1 MPHPP
6 FIILDENFKA
16 PLYRQ
21 IYETIRR
28 SILSGEF
35 HSGRQLP
42 ATRLLA
48 KQLGISRLTV
58 INAYD
63 QLTAEGYLES
73 KSGAGT
79 YVAEHLPE
87 EFLQTPLLKKS
98 AGETEFPPRKFNFS
112 KYGKNVFKESR
123 RVLRYNGATP
133 LVAFQHGLAAIDEFP
148 FDVWAKAVNKCYRAV
163 ERQTFGYGEP
173 AGFLP
178 LREAI
183 GAYLKSARAVNCT
196 PEQVIITSGAQ
207 QAFDLI
213 GRVFLEPKTKVLIEN
228 PCYFGVK
235 QAFQSFDAEFVPVP
249 VDKDGFDLAAVT
261 NKQSHNARLV
271 YVTPSH
277 QFPLGVTMSLPRRL
291 QLLEWARAAEAWII
305 EDDYDSEFRY
315 EGRPLPSLQGLDRDP
330 GRVLYIGTF
339 SKTIFPALRLGC
351 LVVPRDLIET
361 FTAVRALSG
370 SHSPLIDQATL
381 AEFIAEGHFGRH
393 IRRMRRL
400 YEDRQQILVAEVK
413 KQLADRLEV
422 EKTVS
427 GMHVIGWLPDGVKDS
442 AVVEKAAQL
451 GIRTATVSSLSLT
464 GWQRGG
470 LILGYTAINEKQIK
484 KGVKLLAK
492 AIENL
497 GRK

>member
-1 MPHPP
+1 MPYPP
-6 FIILDENFKA
+6 FIILDEKSKA

-35 HSGRQLP
+35 HSGEQLP
-42 ATRLLA
+42 ASRLLA

-63 QLTAEGYLES
+63 QLLAEGYLES
-73 KSGAGT
+73 KAGAGT
-79 YVAEHLPE
+79 FVAEHLPE
-87 EFLQTPLLKKS
+87 EFLQTPRVKPQK
-98 AGETEFPPRKFNFS
+98 GKTEILPRKLNLS
-112 KYGKNVFKESR
+112 RYGKNVLEESR
-123 RVLRYNGATP
+123 TVLRYNQATP
-133 LVAFQHGLAAIDEFP
+133 LAAFQHGLAAIDEFP
-148 FDVWAKAVNKCYRAV
+148 FDVWTKLANKSYRTL

-173 AGFLP
+173 AGFFL

-183 GAYLKSARAVNCT
+183 AAYLKSARAVNCA

-207 QAFDLI
+207 HAFDLI
-213 GRVFLEPKTKVLIEN
+213 GRVFLEPKTEVYIEN

-235 QAFQSFDAEFVPVP
+235 QAFQSFDAKFVPVP
-249 VDKDGFDLAAVT
+249 VDEDGFDLATAL
-261 NKQSHNARLV
+261 KQSGNARLA

-291 QLLEWARAAEAWII
+291 QLLEWAKRAEAWII

-315 EGRPLPSLQGLDRDP
+315 EGRPLPSLQGLDRDA

-351 LVVPRDLIET
+351 LVVPRDLIEI
-361 FTAVRALSG
+361 FTAARALSG
-370 SHSPLIDQATL
+370 SQSPIIDQATL
-381 AEFIAEGHFGRH
+381 AEFITEGYFGRH

-400 YEDRQQILVAEVK
+400 YEERQAILVAETK
-413 KQLADRLEV
+413 KHLAGRLEV
-422 EKTVS
+422 KKSVS
-427 GMHVIGWLPDGVKDS
+427 GMHVIGWLPDGVKDT
-442 AVVEKAAQL
+442 AAAEKAAQF
-451 GIRTATVSSLSLT
+451 GIRTATVSALSLT
-464 GWQRGG
+464 AWQRGG

-484 KGVKLLAK
+484 KGIKLLAK
-492 AIENL
+492 AMESL
-497 GRK
+497 SKK